1 MEVLVVKLV
10 EGLLEE
16 LCKTNAIYV
25 SIAGPL
31 KDSAT
36 VAVPTF
42 VGGSVGGPV
51 GAVLGAVL
59 GTGILGISKALGYG
73 DYKPLMTA
81 LKEDFTEQER
91 NNLYERLWERVQ
103 GFVSSPLNHAIAY
116 SALTALS
123 KTIEQ
128 NPEVMENI
136 KNELKVALGKKNMAL
151 C

>member
-1 MEVLVVKLV
+1 MEVLAIKLV

-16 LCKTNAIYV
+16 LSKTHALSV

-36 VAVPTF
+36 VAFPTF
-42 VGGSVGGPV
+42 LGGLVGGPG
-51 GAVLGAVL
+51 GAVLGAMA

-81 LKEDFTEQER
+81 LREDFTEQER
-91 NNLYERLWERVQ
+91 NNLYERLWERLE
-103 GFVSSPLNHAIAY
+103 GFVSCPLNQAMSY

-123 KTIEQ
+123 KTVEQ

-136 KNELKVALGKKNMAL
+136 QNELKEALGKKNMGL

>member
-1 MEVLVVKLV
+1 MEVLAIKLV

-16 LCKTNAIYV
+16 LSKTNALYV

-36 VAVPTF
+36 VALPTF
-42 VGGSVGGPV
+42 IGGSVLGPAGAVV
-51 GAVLGAVL
+51 GAMV

-73 DYKPLMTA
+73 NYKPLMTA

-91 NNLYERLWERVQ
+91 NNLYKRLWERLQ
-103 GFVSSPLNHAIAY
+103 GFVSSPLNHTMAY
-116 SALTALS
+116 TALTALS
-123 KTIEQ
+123 KNIEE
-128 NPEVMENI
+128 NPEAMENI
-136 KNELKVALGKKNMAL
+136 RNELKEALGKKNMSL